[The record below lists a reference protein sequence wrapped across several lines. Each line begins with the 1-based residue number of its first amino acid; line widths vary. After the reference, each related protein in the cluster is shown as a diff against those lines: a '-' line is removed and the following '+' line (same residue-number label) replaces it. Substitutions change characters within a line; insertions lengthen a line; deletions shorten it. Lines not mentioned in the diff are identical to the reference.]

1 MYVCMYAC
9 ISAGCIAVTLTA
21 GAKYID
27 GRSSKR
33 SKGASQLA
41 YIVQLLLLV
50 SNCCGINSFITRLE
64 VTHCTFGKSR
74 QNCRWLATVTC
85 PLSTIRH
92 FLTSV
97 NCVCQ
102 LLSIAQR
109 AFFLSYFQ
117 SILFL
122 LKLFHQATSKCCI
135 I

>member
-21 GAKYID
+21 EAKYID

-97 NCVCQ
+97 NCVLVAVHCT
-102 LLSIAQR
+102 ACV
-109 AFFLSYFQ
+109 FP
-117 SILFL
+117 FL
-122 LKLFHQATSKCCI
+122 LLLNTFFIQVVSLGNE
-135 I
+135 